1 MSLTQT
7 TRQSDLQKLTPPK
20 RYGVFLLNDHYTPM
34 DFVVY
39 ILQDVFM
46 LPENQA
52 VNIMLAVHHE
62 GKGLCGSYTR
72 DIAQTKQQQVMS
84 LAAEAGHPLMCTVE
98 ELP

>member
-1 MSLTQT
+1 MTFIQT
-7 TRQSDLQKLTPPK
+7 TRQTDLQKTAPPK

-34 DFVVY
+34 DFVVM

-46 LPENQA
+46 LPENRA
-52 VNIMLAVHHE
+52 VNIMLAVHNQ

-72 DIAQTKQQQVMS
+72 DIAQTKQQQVLS